1 MDNKQQIEEKEVEDK
16 FKKTEARLYNYKF
29 IESKQATL
37 ENQKKIIM
45 LNDGSAAIRYD
56 KTLTSATNDVNSIME
71 DIAID
76 NLEEIEDINKKI
88 KLLQIEK
95 DTIEIALTQLSDE
108 EMELFRIKYM
118 SLDKKSVYQISK
130 EMNIEKNTIYEKRNQ
145 LINKVKDIL
154 YPKV

>member
-1 MDNKQQIEEKEVEDK
+1 
-16 FKKTEARLYNYKF
+16 
-29 IESKQATL
+29 
-37 ENQKKIIM
+37 M

-154 YPKV
+154 YPKI

>member
-1 MDNKQQIEEKEVEDK
+1 MDNKQIEEKEVEDK

-95 DTIEIALTQLSDE
+95 DTIEIALKQLSDE
-108 EMELFRIKYM
+108 ETKLFNLKYM
-118 SLDKKSVYQISK
+118 SLEKKSIYQISK
-130 EMNIEKNTIYEKRNQ
+130 EMNVEKNNIYDKRTQ
-145 LINKVKDIL
+145 LVNKIMDIL